1 MKVNPASDTAAL
13 WSGGSLGGWLG
24 DDILDGGFGGNLR
37 VEERAMRIDID
48 F

>member
-1 MKVNPASDTAAL
+1 MKVSSASNTTAL

-24 DDILDGGFGGNLR
+24 DDILDGRFGGNLR
-37 VEERAMRIDID
+37 VGERAMRIDID